1 MRQPRRTIVRAVCIA
16 SALSIVV
23 LSLVPLQE
31 PPIGDFALADKI
43 GHASAYFVL
52 AFLVFASL
60 LPGPRLRLA
69 LLAAC
74 GCLLLGGAIELVQP
88 LVERNREVGDLAAN
102 AIGSAG
108 GAGLAAAVERLL
120 RRVLLGS
127 ADRH

>member
-1 MRQPRRTIVRAVCIA
+1 M
-16 SALSIVV
+16 

-52 AFLVFASL
+52 SFLVFASL

-74 GCLLLGGAIELVQP
+74 GCVLLGGVIELVQP
-88 LVERNREVGDLAAN
+88 LVARNRELADLAAN
-102 AIGSAG
+102 AIGSAA
-108 GAGLAAAVERLL
+108 GAGLAAAVERRL
-120 RRVLLGS
+120 RRTLLQ
-127 ADRH
+127 AAHRH